1 MDNLAIREFQQT
13 IIGITNSSPLPIEIK
28 RLVFKEVMQQI
39 EAAAEE
45 KIQKEFAE
53 VQAAKAAAEKK
64 GEGDEPEEGE
74 TPEGTQEGE

>member
-13 IIGITNSSPLPIEIK
+13 IIGVTNSSPLPIEIK

-39 EAAAEE
+39 ETAAEE

-53 VQAAKAAAEKK
+53 MQAAKAAEEKVE
-64 GEGDEPEEGE
+64 GEEPEEGE

>member
-39 EAAAEE
+39 ETAAEE

-53 VQAAKAAAEKK
+53 MQAAKAAEEKAE
-64 GEGDEPEEGE
+64 GEEPEEGE
-74 TPEGTQEGE
+74 TPKEPQEGE

>member
-13 IIGITNSSPLPIEIK
+13 IIGVTNSSPLPIEIK

-39 EAAAEE
+39 ETAAEE

-53 VQAAKAAAEKK
+53 MQATKAAEEKAE
-64 GEGDEPEEGE
+64 GEEPEEGK
-74 TPEGTQEGE
+74 TPKEPQEGE

>member
-13 IIGITNSSPLPIEIK
+13 IIGVTNSSPLPIEIK

-39 EAAAEE
+39 ETAAEE

-53 VQAAKAAAEKK
+53 MQAAKAAEEKTE
-64 GEGDEPEEGE
+64 GEEPEEGE
-74 TPEGTQEGE
+74 TPKEPQEGE

>member
-13 IIGITNSSPLPIEIK
+13 IIGVTNSSPLPIEIK

-39 EAAAEE
+39 ETAAEE

-53 VQAAKAAAEKK
+53 MQAAKAAEEKAE
-64 GEGDEPEEGE
+64 GEEPEEGE
-74 TPEGTQEGE
+74 TPKEPQEGE

>member
-13 IIGITNSSPLPIEIK
+13 LIGVTNSSPLPIEIK

-39 EAAAEE
+39 ETAAEE

-53 VQAAKAAAEKK
+53 MQAAKAAEEKAE
-64 GEGDEPEEGE
+64 GEEPEEGE
-74 TPEGTQEGE
+74 TPKEPQEGE